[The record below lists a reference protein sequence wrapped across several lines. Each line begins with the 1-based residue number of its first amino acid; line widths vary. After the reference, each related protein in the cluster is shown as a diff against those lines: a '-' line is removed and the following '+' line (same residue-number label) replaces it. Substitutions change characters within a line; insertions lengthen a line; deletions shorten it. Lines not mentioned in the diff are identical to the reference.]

1 MTSTGADPSYRA
13 ISIIALIQVGVITG
27 GTLFVTVMLKAH
39 GYGSIEVPNAFF
51 NPRAVFVR
59 HSGYVLLLLPIG
71 WALVAAFI
79 ARTSATPWAL
89 RGVLLLGI
97 GAIVLGICAYA
108 MLGFAPTTL

>member
-1 MTSTGADPSYRA
+1 MSSTGADPSYRA
-13 ISIIALIQVGVITG
+13 ISIIALMQVAVVTG

-39 GYGSIEVPNAFF
+39 GYGSVEMPDVFF

-59 HSGYVLLLLPIG
+59 HSGYVLLLLPAG

-79 ARTSATPWAL
+79 ARSTATPWAI

-108 MLGFAPTTL
+108 MLGFVPKML